1 MTNISG
7 VRGRGA
13 GPTVFGIVGAGEIT
27 RMVAPALAMHGGIRV
42 AAISSRN
49 RPAARE
55 LAAILGGADVDDDYL
70 ALIRRPEVEAVYIA
84 VPPHLHRPMMVAA
97 LEAGKHVICEKPFV
111 MNGRELDEVE
121 RAMRERPGLKVS
133 SCSCRFQVCP
143 PVREARDFIGQGRLG
158 KLMRVRL
165 CNGMAPP
172 LPLGGLPPWKRARDT
187 GGGGVA
193 MDWGVYDLDWLG
205 FLLGDSFDPVE
216 IFGRT
221 DCWGHEE
228 AGLET
233 SFSAEIL
240 CRSGLTIGWERRS
253 EQGPLFQRAELRGTA
268 GGLDLPFMPGGT
280 PMALTHHWYAEDRSL
295 HSDIISKTV
304 SDWGAILAF
313 PILDLAD
320 AIAGERDVASP
331 PAAARVIHSVI
342 EALYASASSGKSV
355 PVRP

>member
-1 MTNISG
+1 
-7 VRGRGA
+7 
-13 GPTVFGIVGAGEIT
+13 
-27 RMVAPALAMHGGIRV
+27 MVAPALATYGGIRV
-42 AAISSRN
+42 AAISSRSA
-49 RPAARE
+49 PAARE
-55 LAAILGGADVDDDYL
+55 LAAIVGGAAVDDDYL
-70 ALIRRPEVEAVYIA
+70 ALVRRPEVEAVYIA
-84 VPPHLHRPMMVAA
+84 TPPHLHRPMMIAA
-97 LEAGKHVICEKPFV
+97 IEAGKHVVCEKPFV
-111 MNGRELDEVE
+111 MNLGELDEIE
-121 RAMRERPGLKVS
+121 RALRGSPGVKVS
-133 SCSCRFQVCP
+133 SCSSRFQICP

-158 KLMRVRL
+158 KLLRVRF
-165 CNGMAPP
+165 CNAMPPP
-172 LPLGGLPPWKRARDT
+172 LPLGALPAWKRARDT
-187 GGGGVA
+187 GGGGIA
-193 MDWGVYDLDWLG
+193 MDWGVYDLDWLR
-205 FLLGDSFDPVE
+205 FLLGDPFDPVE

-221 DCWGHEE
+221 DCWNHEE

-240 CRSGLTIGWERRS
+240 CRSGLTIAWERRS
-253 EQGPLFQRAELRGTA
+253 EQGPPFQRAEVRGTA

-280 PMALTHHWYAEDRSL
+280 PAALTHHRYAEDGSLRSDL
-295 HSDIISKTV
+295 ISRPV